1 MTLNVSPKHSVAG
14 PKGEN
19 NQRTTVQVV
28 VLEETITM
36 LKTPPSL
43 KHCGFVF
50 YVLTEKNRLNSEECL
65 VTSGLVIGQLQ

>member
-1 MTLNVSPKHSVAG
+1 M
-14 PKGEN
+14 
-19 NQRTTVQVV
+19 QVV

-50 YVLTEKNRLNSEECL
+50 YVLTEKNMLNSEECL
-65 VTSGLVIGQLQ
+65 VISGLVIGQLQP